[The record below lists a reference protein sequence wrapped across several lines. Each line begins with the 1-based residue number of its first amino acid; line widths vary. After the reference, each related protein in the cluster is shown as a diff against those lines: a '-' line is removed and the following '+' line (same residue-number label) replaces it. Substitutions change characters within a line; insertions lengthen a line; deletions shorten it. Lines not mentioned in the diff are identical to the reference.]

1 MSQPIHSIG
10 WRAKRSAAAGCELAQ
25 LGVDVV
31 EVDEEGALHGR
42 FASGKGDEMVSQ
54 NVTLGPVRE
63 VWLPA
68 GGVLANLL
76 SGNDR
81 QHSSIFVNCQVRTTA
96 VSQYAIRFVF

>member
-1 MSQPIHSIG
+1 MEGS
-10 WRAKRSAAAGCELAQ
+10 RLAKEI
-25 LGVDVV
+25 
-31 EVDEEGALHGR
+31 
-42 FASGKGDEMVSQ
+42 EMVSQ

-81 QHSSIFVNCQVRTTA
+81 R
-96 VSQYAIRFVF
+96 RFKHFRQLP